1 MCDWV
6 GFCVVFIGFGVC
18 MLLRFIVRESGPS
31 LQNVD
36 AATTVFFFFL
46 FLNQANKPLYF

>member
-1 MCDWV
+1 MCDRV

-18 MLLRFIVRESGPS
+18 MLLSFIVRENGPS

-36 AATTVFFFFL
+36 AATTVL
-46 FLNQANKPLYF
+46 FVLLF

>member
-36 AATTVFFFFL
+36 AATTGVFFFSF
-46 FLNQANKPLYF
+46 FKSSK